1 MGLFIIFGLLSLAV
15 LAVGFLIAAWLLRF
29 SIESMTGRAFL
40 NADDREVL
48 YLIESANVHGV
59 SPSLDDLME
68 RTRIPRERIMASHQK
83 LVRRGLVRVW

>member
-15 LAVGFLIAAWLLRF
+15 LAVGFLVVGWLLRF
-29 SIESMTGRAFL
+29 SIESMTGRAGL
-40 NADDREVL
+40 NADDREIL

-59 SPSLDDLME
+59 TPSLDDLMA
-68 RTRIPRERIMASHQK
+68 RTAIPRERIVSSHQK